1 MNQKSSEQAHWGGA
15 SRFKLAFIALS
26 LVLFASLAVFATN
39 VFANA
44 QDDAGAQASDAEVAA
59 KTTQRQEMYRIY
71 NPWTG
76 EHLYTSDVS
85 ERDSNVKLGWRD
97 EGIEWIAPL
106 KSDIIVYRLY
116 NPYVEGGDHHYTTD
130 KSEYDS
136 LAKGGWKQEGVAWYG
151 ANEKDDG
158 AVPLYRQYNP
168 FAATGTHNYTKSKD
182 EEANLVKAGWK
193 AEGIGWYGFTSLYIS
208 IEKMTAKVSTVGTT
222 YTGKQLTPAITI
234 SGLTAGTDFTVTY
247 STNINAGKNAG
258 TATIKGKGA
267 YTGTLTVK
275 FDIQKANPTFTAP
288 TNLTGIQSDALS
300 TVKIPAATN
309 GTFSWKSPATTL
321 ATQGPHDFD
330 AIFTPKDTNNYNT
343 MATRISVYVKGLYA
357 VTFNTNGGSSIDAQE
372 VVEGEKAV
380 KPATDPTLDKKMFA
394 GWYSDQACT
403 TEFNFDSPIT
413 KATTIYAKWA
423 FYAEF
428 DNQNHGKKPANK
440 PAGADGTVQA
450 PSASEIGTQTGLELE
465 GWYTDAK
472 CSGEAFDFNQVL
484 TESVTL
490 YANWV
495 PAEGG
500 DLDKFWIA
508 SSVSMT
514 TSNDSVNVANENYVQ
529 DAWNVKKSST
539 EVQKDVAT
547 LIKGEEDPDYAA
559 VKAEY
564 DGFMNNDD
572 YHLYTVYGDTSG
584 KDGFAEFRII
594 EVGADHADGSIL
606 TFQATHLL
614 PDAANIYPEYYTNSQ
629 GWAGSDLRTAMNGE
643 NGTIISKFK
652 DGFIS
657 SILPVEKKA
666 NTKASGSW
674 SIGVSTDTL
683 WLMSDIEFKEN
694 TVAEYQEG
702 SPYQYFKNLNI
713 STAALSNNA
722 LARTTRS
729 GNGADTGSSTTK
741 EWWTRTARTSSTNM
755 FEKIPENGSM
765 NHTSVVSE
773 YLGIVPCFCLG
784 GNIVDFD
791 NQGHGN
797 EVDAQVISGDNPTAS
812 DPTEAAGTVAGL
824 ELEGWYK
831 DAKCS
836 EDQKWD
842 FADEVSE
849 PMTLYANWV
858 PAEDGDA
865 LKYWISPAMKC
876 TTDNTAD
883 KVDVPNEN
891 YVKEKW
897 NVKKSSAEIQADVVK
912 IQAGDQAVINEY
924 KAYMTNDNYHLYTAW
939 NGATNHHEEDSSV
952 EHEVNKFVE
961 FRILEVG
968 SHRNFS
974 ADATTEDGS
983 ALTFEATHEVGKE
996 IANPGTGEMGSM
1008 KGSTVGGWGASYL
1021 FRSMNT
1027 GSTPYTIFGSFNT
1040 GFTNDLMSVAKSSTL
1055 QQNSSSIYYAS
1066 SKLWVLSIPEIT
1078 NRVSYPDGNN
1088 AYSFYKNMNTTFQE
1102 KNNPAL
1108 KREMRDGGDTDGNA
1122 WTRSADANWT
1132 AAVGYWRLA
1141 YGASGYLESVRSSYT
1156 SSQVVP
1162 AFCFG
1167 GGNTVTFDTNG
1178 HGTAPASQVAQ
1189 TGAYVSDPTS
1199 QVAAVEGLRIEG
1211 WYTDAA
1217 CTNRWDFNKSY
1228 VTKPITLY
1236 ANWVADGDA
1245 ENFWIAPSSKITNS
1259 ASAPADNKNYVK
1271 ENWNVK
1277 KSSKEILDD
1286 VQKIND
1292 GDEAVIAEYE
1302 TLMKDDAYHLYT
1314 PWTGATKDY
1323 SGGDQAAN
1331 AFVEFRIIHV
1341 GEHDEDDTS
1350 LTFQATHMLPTAQ
1363 AMLTSSKSDWN
1374 WGVSELHS
1382 ALIKTGDLGKCFK
1395 DGFKSHVLDQVPKKG
1410 TDGAGKSTVSDY
1422 VSDFWL
1428 ASRSEISGSTEAGYK
1443 DEGTIYDYYADK
1455 NISDA
1460 GSGTNACLAKT
1471 TRAGNQA
1478 YSAVAASIWLLRS
1491 PDLSNASNCLTVS
1504 ATGCV
1509 AQGLNATYAYGIV
1522 PCFCFGVVVD

>member
-1 MNQKSSEQAHWGGA
+1 M
-15 SRFKLAFIALS
+15 
-26 LVLFASLAVFATN
+26 
-39 VFANA
+39 
-44 QDDAGAQASDAEVAA
+44 
-59 KTTQRQEMYRIY
+59 
-71 NPWTG
+71 
-76 EHLYTSDVS
+76 
-85 ERDSNVKLGWRD
+85 
-97 EGIEWIAPL
+97 
-106 KSDIIVYRLY
+106 
-116 NPYVEGGDHHYTTD
+116 
-130 KSEYDS
+130 
-136 LAKGGWKQEGVAWYG
+136 
-151 ANEKDDG
+151 
-158 AVPLYRQYNP
+158 
-168 FAATGTHNYTKSKD
+168 
-182 EEANLVKAGWK
+182 
-193 AEGIGWYGFTSLYIS
+193 
-208 IEKMTAKVSTVGTT
+208 
-222 YTGKQLTPAITI
+222 
-234 SGLTAGTDFTVTY
+234 
-247 STNINAGKNAG
+247 
-258 TATIKGKGA
+258 
-267 YTGTLTVK
+267 
-275 FDIQKANPTFTAP
+275 
-288 TNLTGIQSDALS
+288 
-300 TVKIPAATN
+300 
-309 GTFSWKSPATTL
+309 
-321 ATQGPHDFD
+321 
-330 AIFTPKDTNNYNT
+330 
-343 MATRISVYVKGLYA
+343 
-357 VTFNTNGGSSIDAQE
+357 
-372 VVEGEKAV
+372 
-380 KPATDPTLDKKMFA
+380 
-394 GWYSDQACT
+394 
-403 TEFNFDSPIT
+403 
-413 KATTIYAKWA
+413 
-423 FYAEF
+423 
-428 DNQNHGKKPANK
+428 
-440 PAGADGTVQA
+440 
-450 PSASEIGTQTGLELE
+450 
-465 GWYTDAK
+465 
-472 CSGEAFDFNQVL
+472 

-514 TSNDSVNVANENYVQ
+514 TSNDSVNVANENYVK

-614 PDAANIYPEYYTNSQ
+614 PEAAYINELGYNSS
-629 GWAGSDLRTAMNGE
+629 GWAGSELRTAMNGE

-694 TVAEYQEG
+694 IAAEYQEG

-713 STAALSNNA
+713 STTASSNNA

-765 NHTSVVSE
+765 NRTSVASE
-773 YLGIVPCFCLG
+773 CLGIVPCFCLG

-865 LKYWISPAMKC
+865 LKYWISPAKNYA
-876 TTDNTAD
+876 TDNTTDAA
-883 KVDVPNEN
+883 NLTNSN

-912 IQAGDQAVINEY
+912 IQAGDAAVKKEY
-924 KAYMTNDNYHLYTAW
+924 EDMMKSDLYHLYTAW
-939 NGATNHHEEDSSV
+939 KGDTKDFVDGSTSSP
-952 EHEVNKFVE
+952 EARAENAFVE

-968 SHRNFS
+968 SHDSEILPFNGNVKQVVS
-974 ADATTEDGS
+974 DYA
-983 ALTFEATHEVGKE
+983 ALTFQATHFLPKAYD
-996 IANPGTGEMGSM
+996 INSDGSYI
-1008 KGSTVGGWGASYL
+1008 GGWGATELY
-1021 FRSMNT
+1021 RSMNM
-1027 GSTPYTIFGSFNT
+1027 GSTSYSIFGSFNT
-1040 GFTNDLMSVAKSSTL
+1040 GFTDDLMYVSKRSWIGVTDSAWAANVGAKCIDTPC
-1055 QQNSSSIYYAS
+1055 
-1066 SKLWVLSIPEIT
+1066 KLWILDKHEIT
-1078 NRVSYPDGNN
+1078 GKNMDYCGNQY
-1088 AYSFYKNMNTTFQE
+1088 AFYKN
-1102 KNNPAL
+1102 L
-1108 KREMRDGGDTDGNA
+1108 KTQSTWDGNWPVA
-1122 WTRSADANWT
+1122 CLRTRAGNYPNSISGAFNEKCAYYITRNPFCGTDLKPYVTGFLANGDSGDNQFSKAD
-1132 AAVGYWRLA
+1132 GF
-1141 YGASGYLESVRSSYT
+1141 G
-1156 SSQVVP
+1156 VVP

-1217 CTNRWDFNKSY
+1217 CTNRWNFNSSY
-1228 VTKPITLY
+1228 VTEPITLY
-1236 ANWVADGDA
+1236 ANWVADSDA

-1277 KSSKEILDD
+1277 KSSKEILAD

-1314 PWTGATKDY
+1314 PWTGATKDS
-1323 SGGDQAAN
+1323 SGNDQAAN

-1341 GEHDEDDTS
+1341 GEHDGDQSS

-1374 WGVSELHS
+1374 WGVSELHA

-1443 DEGTIYDYYADK
+1443 DEGTIYAYYQDK

-1478 YSAVAASIWLLRS
+1478 YSAVAPSIWLLRS